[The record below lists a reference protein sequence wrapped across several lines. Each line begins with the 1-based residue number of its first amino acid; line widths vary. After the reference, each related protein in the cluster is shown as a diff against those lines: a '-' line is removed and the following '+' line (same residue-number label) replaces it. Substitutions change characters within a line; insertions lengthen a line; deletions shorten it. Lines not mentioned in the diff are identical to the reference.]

1 MKFFSQIDRILIVS
15 LHDILLALQKFH
27 FPQLQKNFVFFQLA
41 QAKALI
47 TLFSLQQTCLFNQ
60 LMSDQQ
66 RRYHFRLHS
75 IGAEF
80 EPRQVHVANKNCDWY
95 HGDDNGPTIRD
106 GAQSARRPTND
117 VQGIKEEGSTQT
129 RVGHDRNPEIH
140 YGVFQVYLSG
150 PIGYNHNET
159 PRLLDQLGCHQART
173 CKRKKERKLLK
184 NI

>member
-106 GAQSARRPTND
+106 GVQSARRLTYD

-129 RVGHDRNPEIH
+129 HVGHGRNPEIH
-140 YGVFQVYLSG
+140 YGVFQVHLSG

-173 CKRKKERKLLK
+173 YKKKEVC
-184 NI
+184 